1 MPSICPLHSMRR
13 RPYARSLPK
22 LWQWLPHGKQPI
34 SSLSLSR
41 PFHPKTAVYE
51 CPREETFLLR
61 IFTIT
66 ANNYLTTDFHKTL
79 PSHNSLAQQTSIHN
93 SFAHQTSIHAS
104 LAQQTSIHSSFLQQ
118 TSISLL
124 KEVSQESFVFISTV
138 GMDGSQITND
148 HHLVLAYLLCLMF
161 PFMCTSNHY
170 HHHSPSI
177 PSISWAESGAGP

>member
-1 MPSICPLHSMRR
+1 MHVPCGSYDSGCPMGNN
-13 RPYARSLPK
+13 RSCRIHPLPIQ
-22 LWQWLPHGKQPI
+22 LA
-34 SSLSLSR
+34 LSLSR

-61 IFTIT
+61 MFTIT

-124 KEVSQESFVFISTV
+124 KEVSQESFVFYLYCRY
-138 GMDGSQITND
+138 GRKPD
-148 HHLVLAYLLCLMF
+148 HHLVLAYLLCLIGLMF

-177 PSISWAESGAGP
+177 PSIS